1 MLDYI
6 PLYYRESNIAT
17 EKIES
22 EGVEI
27 EDLNEEIKDVLD
39 QFFINTATWGL
50 KYWEKALNIPIDEE
64 KPYDQRRSKINSRL
78 RGMGVV
84 TKTLIKE
91 TAEAYDGGEVDVEE
105 KPSEYKVIVT
115 FIDTRGVPPNLDDT
129 KEALREI
136 IPAHLGV
143 DFEFTYLVW
152 DELDGAEKTWNWL
165 DEQNFT
171 WDEFETEDPDD
182 W

>member
-6 PLYYRESNIAT
+6 PLYYRESDIAT

-39 QFFINTATWGL
+39 QFFVETATWGL
-50 KYWEKALNIPIDEE
+50 KYWEKALNIPVDEE

-91 TAEAYDGGEVDVEE
+91 TAEAYDGGAVDVEE
-105 KPSEYKVIVT
+105 KPSEYKVVIT

-136 IPAHLGV
+136 IPAHLGIN
-143 DFEFTYLVW
+143 FEFNYLVW
-152 DELDGAEKTWNWL
+152 DELDEAEITWDEL
-165 DEQNFT
+165 DAKELT